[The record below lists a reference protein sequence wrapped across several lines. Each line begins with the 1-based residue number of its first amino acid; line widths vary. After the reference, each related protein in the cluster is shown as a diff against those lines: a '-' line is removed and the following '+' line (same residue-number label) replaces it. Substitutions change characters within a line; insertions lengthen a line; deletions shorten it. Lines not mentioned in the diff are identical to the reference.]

1 MTTKFPNND
10 RLYST
15 AGYGSSSGR
24 PKTISKKFALDLD
37 NADDCEALLKA
48 IASGNPLT
56 EPAPEHKRPGLKY
69 QPVFRHPLPIS
80 DHSAFHDANLKRV
93 LCCSLEKQAAAA
105 VTLGDAW
112 VLEEV
117 FMRGGPAD
125 FVDKS
130 GYSPIH
136 LAVQVNNFEC
146 VMVLIKMGADVNAQN
161 LAGVTPLFLAVAA
174 NASETAQVLREAG
187 AVMEVK
193 NADEVAPMEILEN
206 SPKGKA
212 LNLQGNDLGA
222 CIYIYICVFV
232 FVFVCEFVYVRL
244 SLCACLCLHH
254 SHLPLLLSLSH
265 TQVLGHNNR

>member
-1 MTTKFPNND
+1 MTTKFSNND

-15 AGYGSSSGR
+15 AGFGSPSGR
-24 PKTISKKFALDLD
+24 PKQKSKKFSMDLD
-37 NADDCEALLKA
+37 NPDDCEALLKA

-56 EPAPEHKRPGLKY
+56 EAAPEHKRPGLKY
-69 QPVFRHPLPIS
+69 QAVFRHPLPVS

-105 VTLGDAW
+105 VTLCDAW
-112 VLEEV
+112 ALEEV
-117 FMRGGPAD
+117 YMRGGPCD
-125 FVDKS
+125 HVDES

-174 NASETAQVLREAG
+174 HASETAQVLREAG

-193 NADEVAPMEILEN
+193 NADEMAPMPILED

-212 LNLQGNDLGA
+212 LTLQGNDLSKWTQQQMNYPGA
-222 CIYIYICVFV
+222 NMF
-232 FVFVCEFVYVRL
+232 
-244 SLCACLCLHH
+244 
-254 SHLPLLLSLSH
+254 
-265 TQVLGHNNR
+265 

>member
-1 MTTKFPNND
+1 MSTYFKNDD

-15 AGYGSSSGR
+15 AGFGSPSGR
-24 PKTISKKFALDLD
+24 PKAKSKKFEINLDD
-37 NADDCEALLKA
+37 PDDCERLLKA
-48 IASGNPLT
+48 IASGNSLT
-56 EPAPEHKRPGLKY
+56 EAAPEHKRPGDKY

-80 DHSAFHDANLKRV
+80 DHSAFHDANLKRA
-93 LCCSLEKQAAAA
+93 LCCTLEKQAVAA
-105 VTLGDAW
+105 VTMGDAW

-117 FMRGGPAD
+117 YMRGAPID
-125 FVDKS
+125 HVDTS

-146 VMVLIKMGADVNAQN
+146 VMVLIKMGANVNAEN

-174 NASETAQVLREAG
+174 SASETAQVLREAG

-212 LNLQGNDLGA
+212 TNLQGNDLMKWSSIEMNYPGSNM
-222 CIYIYICVFV
+222 F
-232 FVFVCEFVYVRL
+232 
-244 SLCACLCLHH
+244 
-254 SHLPLLLSLSH
+254 
-265 TQVLGHNNR
+265 